1 MNLGTERGD
10 VGQIEVAELSLVES
24 GAASEYSSCEY
35 PDTSEEA
42 GYDNELWGKF
52 ECEVDDL
59 LDETT
64 IS

>member
-42 GYDNELWGKF
+42 GYDDELWGNLNAK
-52 ECEVDDL
+52 
-59 LDETT
+59 
-64 IS
+64 